1 LRKSNVLAAAAV
13 SAMLLGLLAG
23 ATPAFASGDQPSPSG
38 TVGTDIVGGHETSQP
53 YPAMAS
59 LQIDHNG
66 DPNWHICG
74 AYLVSH
80 RYAAVNAH
88 CVTNFPDGSAKDPS
102 LFHLR
107 IGSANRTS
115 GGVVVGVTHVLPHA
129 NWNWAQNPGL
139 VADVA
144 LLRLDT
150 YVQLQPFEIAPQPR
164 DRSTVRL
171 LGWGVTEP
179 NGEGPLPIQLQEL
192 DSRLVPAERCAA
204 AGITAGE
211 ICVGNPH
218 GTDGACYGDSG
229 GPALQRAARHRWAA
243 IGGASRETT
252 PFCGTGPAV
261 YTDATY
267 YRDWMF
273 TVMRTGLVPPRTTGD
288 QATATSAVTSRSYHW
303 AGSM

>member
-1 LRKSNVLAAAAV
+1 LRKSKALIAAITGAVLLGVLATAGPAAAA
-13 SAMLLGLLAG
+13 
-23 ATPAFASGDQPSPSG
+23 GDQPSPSG
-38 TVGTDIVGGHETSQP
+38 TVGTDIVGGHQASQA

-59 LQIDHNG
+59 LQLGHNG

-80 RYAAVNAH
+80 LYAAVNAH
-88 CVTNFPDGSAKDPS
+88 CVTSFPDGAALPPE

-107 IGSANRTS
+107 IGSANRLS
-115 GGVVVGVTHVLPHA
+115 GGVVVHVTQILPHA
-129 NWNWAQNPGL
+129 DWNWAAGPGP
-139 VADVA
+139 VSDIA

-150 YVQLQPFEIAPQPR
+150 YVQLQPFEIAPR
-164 DRSTVRL
+164 LHDRSTVRL

-179 NGEGPLPIQLQEL
+179 SGEGPLPLDLQEL
-192 DSRLVPAERCAA
+192 NTRLVPAEQCAA

-211 ICVGNPH
+211 ICVGNPN

-229 GPALQRAARHRWAA
+229 GPALQHAGTRRWAA

-267 YRDWMF
+267 FRNWMYQ
-273 TVMRTGLVPPRTTGD
+273 VMRTGQVPPRTSSGAVA
-288 QATATSAVTSRSYHW
+288 ATPAPTRSYHW
-303 AGSM
+303 AASA

>member
-1 LRKSNVLAAAAV
+1 MNKTKAWAAAAV
-13 SAMLLGLLAG
+13 GAALLGLLAG
-23 ATPAFASGDQPSPSG
+23 ATPAFAAGDQPSPSG
-38 TVGTDIVGGHETSQP
+38 TVGTDIVGGHEPSQA

-74 AYLVSH
+74 AFLVSH
-80 RYAAVNAH
+80 RWAETNAH
-88 CVTNFPDGSAKDPS
+88 CVTNFPDGSAKDPK

-107 IGSANRTS
+107 IGSPNRTS
-115 GGVVVGVTHVLPHA
+115 GGVVVGVTAVLPHA
-129 NWNWAQNPGL
+129 NWSWAQGPGP
-139 VADVA
+139 VADIA

-150 YVQLQPFEIAPQPR
+150 YVQLQPFEIGAQVR

-179 NGEGPLPIQLQEL
+179 SGEGPLPVDLQEL
-192 DSRLVPAERCAA
+192 DTRLVPAERCTA
-204 AGITAGE
+204 AGITPGE
-211 ICVGNPH
+211 ICVANPH

-229 GPALQRAARHRWAA
+229 GPAMQRVARQRWAA
-243 IGGASRETT
+243 VGGASRETT
-252 PFCGTGPAV
+252 PACGTGPAV

-273 TVMRTGLVPPRTTGD
+273 TVMRTGVVPPPTTGD
-288 QATATSAVTSRSYHW
+288 PAAANAVTGRSLHWGGSR
-303 AGSM
+303 